1 MRTGSP
7 GEVVEVLRVFL
18 SRKKWSA
25 AIVGVVVIGTF
36 AAVALGSLGV
46 GFTPTTLVTA
56 STPNKINVNHDGIK
70 LQTKG
75 PTDVRVQMI
84 VFAPGGYS
92 GWHHHPGILIASVA
106 SGAVTFFSQ
115 SDCSSTTYG
124 PGLPAGSVFVESDN
138 ATGQASSVGGATVY
152 ATSIAPHAS
161 PPVFRIEDTQPPA
174 CTPGGHN
181 GDNHGD
187 DSGDDSGGGEHH

>member
-1 MRTGSP
+1 VRP
-7 GEVVEVLRVFL
+7 LR

-25 AIVGVVVIGTF
+25 AIAGFVAVGVF
-36 AAVALGSLGV
+36 AAVALASPGLGFV
-46 GFTPTTLVTA
+46 PTTYVTA
-56 STPNKINVNHDGIK
+56 TSPGEIHANHDGIK

-84 VFAPGGYS
+84 VIAPGGYS
-92 GWHHHPGILIASVA
+92 GWHHHPGIVIASVA

-138 ATGQASSVGGATVY
+138 APGQASSVGGATVY
-152 ATSIAPHAS
+152 ATFIAPHAD
-161 PPVFRIEDTQPPA
+161 PPVFRIEDAVQPP
-174 CTPGGHN
+174 CTPSADGEHGD
-181 GDNHGD
+181 GDNNNH
-187 DSGDDSGGGEHH
+187 GEH